1 MLKIKGR
8 EIKIKGE
15 FMFITLKYMNMRYV
29 ESKGEGN
36 KNKDNRE
43 IKIIGEFLFITLKYM
58 KMR

>member
-15 FMFITLKYMNMRYV
+15 FLLITLKYMNLRYV

-36 KNKDNRE
+36 KNKR
-43 IKIIGEFLFITLKYM
+43 
-58 KMR
+58 